1 MWARRLG
8 VPHLWPSRVKVFFL
22 AILTSV
28 FNFSVFQYL
37 HNANVAYLNLA
48 SPSSNEI
55 VCKLPREECA
65 SNPDPARCTVDLEED
80 QFPQFQLKVPLQHTG
95 PSKNLVKCFMA
106 VPSEAPPW
114 APWVKSLRRLRVL
127 LSEESDIARGLLD
140 ATGSRAQDGFVSS
153 DEPEIEIPDRELSN
167 HDSLREKQLKLALA
181 ELLESSESQ
190 ERQEVGLLAESA
202 LDLVRV
208 YEKQSRC
215 AQLGSDASDA
225 AKAEQCRA
233 MDAQKAALL
242 AARMAL
248 KDREWALVE
257 AKHRAQQLEEER
269 LQQDC
274 RIRALQTAL
283 DKAVSSRTEAE
294 KRHLEAYSTAD
305 AEAAEQRG
313 ELRRRLSAAE
323 VARDQAMADLAAVE
337 ERIEEVRRLADRR
350 EEDLLAQLAA
360 REAELEELRNK
371 PGNGTGYPSEA
382 PPDLPSEAQEPAIP
396 RKKPSFHLQGMPTGG
411 LTEESHIQGVGMV
424 MATPRLH
431 YDPRPVPAPP
441 KSGPADTRQAK
452 KSASA
457 AMPMDL
463 KSLGKLLSGGGML
476 GKPQSL
482 ASPSGHVR
490 GFGKPPHRERGVSA
504 FPALER
510 CALQDLA
517 LLAEDQRPFILSI
530 PNMKYATPCLWDCLT
545 CVRGRRQT
553 RRIWSQN
560 RCTLALLVM
569 LWSLFQAVA
578 FMVVMYPFSLLVCV
592 YAPVKM
598 SRIMVFLS
606 SILCAMWAVVFVVF
620 TSLVDT
626 HAYAVLWGVS
636 EPGSDTSCLCLCE
649 FPLSRPVVL
658 RIVVLGIG
666 VCWHSINLTLRAL
679 KGLRRAQWANMFS
692 VLYSVPVEAF
702 PVVWERPQE
711 AGGGP
716 VKWRTEG
723 EAMQSEPAFDPFC
736 LMDEQPESAWTRAI
750 IAPVPVKDDSR
761 LSVWEPYLG
770 TLDMEIGWCGF
781 PRPVGGAW
789 ERDTD
794 CETDSLK
801 TKEEVDSAVQEVG
814 STSSCR
820 SDQSCQNGTPQ
831 GIWSRKVKKRPPPM
845 LFLHT
850 EVEEDEEDEE
860 MAAAGDAFQGL
871 QDWDVDLG
879 INGSRPA
886 SASNTFHRRLSDAQ
900 DIFHMGGLADP
911 RPPTPASGASG
922 PPSASAS
929 RQPTPTEQSQRS
941 APSIV
946 GRRLLTP
953 VGHASAPETCNASA
967 RR

>member
-1 MWARRLG
+1 MLKARRLG

-37 HNANVAYLNLA
+37 HNANVAYLNLS
-48 SPSSNEI
+48 SPSYNEI

-65 SNPDPARCTVDLEED
+65 SNPDPASCTVDLED
-80 QFPQFQLKVPLQHTG
+80 
-95 PSKNLVKCFMA
+95 
-106 VPSEAPPW
+106 
-114 APWVKSLRRLRVL
+114 RLL
-127 LSEESDIARGLLD
+127 
-140 ATGSRAQDGFVSS
+140 SS
-153 DEPEIEIPDRELSN
+153 DEPEIEIPDREVSS
-167 HDSLREKQLKLALA
+167 DSGLRQKQLKLVLA
-181 ELLESSESQ
+181 EMGKCEEA
-190 ERQEVGLLAESA
+190 REVGLLAESA
-202 LDLVRV
+202 VELVNL
-208 YEKQSRC
+208 YEKQSRSI
-215 AQLGSDASDA
+215 QLDTSDAGDA
-225 AKAEQCRA
+225 SKAEQCKA
-233 MDAQKAALL
+233 LDAQKAALL

-269 LQQDC
+269 LQQDY

-283 DKAVSSRTEAE
+283 DKALSSRTEAE

-313 ELRRRLSAAE
+313 ELRKRLSDAE

-337 ERIEEVRRLADRR
+337 ERIEEARRVADRR
-350 EEDLLAQLAA
+350 EEDLLSQLAA
-360 REAELEELRNK
+360 QEAQLQELQSKLDSREARSSPEA
-371 PGNGTGYPSEA
+371 PSEA
-382 PPDLPSEAQEPAIP
+382 KSSETFPPA
-396 RKKPSFHLQGMPTGG
+396 RPSFRLQGMPSGG

-431 YDPRPVPAPP
+431 YNPPSAPRAP
-441 KSGPADTRQAK
+441 
-452 KSASA
+452 
-457 AMPMDL
+457 
-463 KSLGKLLSGGGML
+463 
-476 GKPQSL
+476 
-482 ASPSGHVR
+482 
-490 GFGKPPHRERGVSA
+490 KPPPTETRGKYVQCLLVDASEAAQNSVGNVLLVHRLISHALIFHFCRSFLTHSPPVCVSLQLGLVAPGSDVRNGVGWGRSVADPDAVRSKISVYSMTPVTMSDGVLVFTQSSEPDDTMPTPTGPGFARRGSETIHLVSI
-504 FPALER
+504 
-510 CALQDLA
+510 LA
-517 LLAEDQRPFILSI
+517 LIWLSDV
-530 PNMKYATPCLWDCLT
+530 M
-545 CVRGRRQT
+545 
-553 RRIWSQN
+553 
-560 RCTLALLVM
+560 LLFTEVM

-636 EPGSDTSCLCLCE
+636 EPGASTSCLCLCE

-761 LSVWEPYLG
+761 LTVWEPYLG

-794 CETDSLK
+794 CESESLK
-801 TKEEVDSAVQEVG
+801 SRDDADTAMQEVTN
-814 STSSCR
+814 SSSCR
-820 SDQSCQNGTPQ
+820 ADPGSQNGTSH

-850 EVEEDEEDEE
+850 EVEEDEAEE
-860 MAAAGDAFQGL
+860 VEAASGADDVL
-871 QDWDVDLG
+871 QVLRDWDNDPG
-879 INGSRPA
+879 PNGSRPA
-886 SASNTFHRRLSDAQ
+886 SASNISFNRRLSDAQ
-900 DIFHMGGLADP
+900 DIFHMGGLADL

-922 PPSASAS
+922 PPSAPVS
-929 RQPTPTEQSQRS
+929 RQPTPTEQSHRS

-946 GRRLLTP
+946 GRRTLTP
-953 VGHASAPETCNASA
+953 GGPA
-967 RR
+967 RSSRGGPPGPPFLV